1 MVLLKHMEKLQF
13 LAGICESCRGCL
25 GKSIQGQR
33 RMQRWHYRQIFWP
46 AEMLGFYSECG
57 GFTLREIC
65 ILPNNILG
73 SIIQENHPG
82 NTNEVGSG
90 GWEISN
96 DLYEKG

>member
-1 MVLLKHMEKLQF
+1 
-13 LAGICESCRGCL
+13 
-25 GKSIQGQR
+25 
-33 RMQRWHYRQIFWP
+33 
-46 AEMLGFYSECG
+46 MLGLYSECG
-57 GFTLREIC
+57 GFILREIC

-82 NTNEVGSG
+82 NTNKVGSG

>member
-1 MVLLKHMEKLQF
+1 MSRAEGVWGRVFRAKEGCKG
-13 LAGICESCRGCL
+13 GIRD
-25 GKSIQGQR
+25 R
-33 RMQRWHYRQIFWP
+33 FFWH

-57 GFTLREIC
+57 GFILREIC

-82 NTNEVGSG
+82 NTNEVESG

>member
-1 MVLLKHMEKLQF
+1 MLPKHMEKLQF
-13 LAGICESCRGCL
+13 LAGICELCRGCFEE
-25 GKSIQGQR
+25 SIQGQR
-33 RMQRWHYRQIFWP
+33 RMQRWYYRQIFWN

-57 GFTLREIC
+57 GFILREIC

>member
-1 MVLLKHMEKLQF
+1 MLPKHMEKLQF

-25 GKSIQGQR
+25 GESIQGKGGIR
-33 RMQRWHYRQIFWP
+33 DRFFWH

-57 GFTLREIC
+57 GFILREIC

-82 NTNEVGSG
+82 NTNEVESG